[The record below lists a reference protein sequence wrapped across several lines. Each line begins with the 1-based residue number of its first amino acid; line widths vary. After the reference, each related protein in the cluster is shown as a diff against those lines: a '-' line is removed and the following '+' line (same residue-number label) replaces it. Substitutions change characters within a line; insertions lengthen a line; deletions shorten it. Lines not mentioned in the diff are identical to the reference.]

1 MSAIDGEKIEKQS
14 EREHLWYDD
23 HIKVELAQFP
33 QCIHLNYSSLGR
45 TQQTADA
52 S

>member
-23 HIKVELAQFP
+23 HIKVESWHSF
-33 QCIHLNYSSLGR
+33 LN
-45 TQQTADA
+45 AFI
-52 S
+52 